1 MPPKKGTQQ
10 KQTPADAASSATAK
24 AAPKAA
30 PKSAA
35 APKTPP
41 KKKPAAPRPAAA
53 PAAAPAAPPSVSVPD
68 EAAEI
73 TWLASTFGSP
83 ARGGQVSLADYN
95 RLHTQVHNE
104 STANLV
110 RSQLSA
116 GKERYA
122 QEEEAR
128 QAVQRAR
135 VEEERARRAEI
146 AATQEQLKNER
157 IEGKRVQ
164 RELEAEWEKVRNACR
179 NSGAQLCAIL

>member
-1 MPPKKGTQQ
+1 MDEEFK
-10 KQTPADAASSATAK
+10 AAAK

-164 RELEAEWEKVRNACR
+164 RELEAEWEKVRNA
-179 NSGAQLCAIL
+179 